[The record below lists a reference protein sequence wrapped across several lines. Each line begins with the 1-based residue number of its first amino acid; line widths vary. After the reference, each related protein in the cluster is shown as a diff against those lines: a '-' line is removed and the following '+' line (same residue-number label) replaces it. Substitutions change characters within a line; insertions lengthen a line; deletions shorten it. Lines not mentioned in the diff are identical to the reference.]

1 MTDEKTIE
9 PEDAEADAALLV
21 THSANGLDIQVQGR
35 EGVTLNNPAL
45 HFANWL
51 GQNSQRLWLESRDD
65 YNQHLRGSAA
75 KLLKPAAPRL
85 VSHTGE
91 RLN

>member
-9 PEDAEADAALLV
+9 PEEAEADAALLV
-21 THSANGLDIQVQGR
+21 SHTATGLDINSRCR
-35 EGVTLNNPAL
+35 EGLTLNNPAV
-45 HFANWL
+45 HFTHWL

-75 KLLKPAAPRL
+75 KLLKPAPPRL